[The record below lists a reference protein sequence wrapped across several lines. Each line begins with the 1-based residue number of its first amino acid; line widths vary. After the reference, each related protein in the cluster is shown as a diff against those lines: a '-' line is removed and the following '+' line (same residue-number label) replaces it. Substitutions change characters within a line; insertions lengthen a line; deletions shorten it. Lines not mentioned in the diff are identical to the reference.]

1 LEAPGRARRPPL
13 FPAAITVNENVAL
26 YVALTLLG
34 LTGLGLVGFLL
45 LRTGERGVEMGKKA
59 LIWLVFLV
67 LLYSLRDVFA
77 ILFLTFL
84 ISFVANTVIVR
95 AEGRFR
101 IHRRWLVVL
110 TYLVFVGV
118 IAGVI
123 AFLLPSVR
131 SEGMA
136 FVEFAA
142 TVDDARIDAELDLL
156 LRDRPG
162 LARLAESVQ
171 LQEDLHQGLQ
181 TLREGY
187 LVRAGAGLAAVFKA
201 VNYFLL
207 SLIFSFLIMLDL
219 AAMKAWIVSMRDTRL
234 GAIYDETAGTVVQFA
249 GVLGQVFQAQMVIAV
264 VNTVLTTAGL
274 ILLDFPSIAF
284 LALVVFL
291 CSFVPVLG
299 VFVSSVPI
307 GLLALRDDGLGGLAV
322 VVGWIVVIHL
332 IEAYV
337 LNPRIMAQ
345 KMELNPVLVL
355 MILFISHHYFGLWGV
370 LLGVPVAF
378 YLFKYA
384 LPGRPFVL
392 ISPGPPAAG
401 GTA

>member
-1 LEAPGRARRPPL
+1 
-13 FPAAITVNENVAL
+13 VNENVVL
-26 YVALTLLG
+26 YVAMTLLG
-34 LTGLGLVGFLL
+34 LAGLGLVGFLL
-45 LRTGERGVEMGKKA
+45 TSAGARGVETGKKV
-59 LIWLVFLV
+59 LIWFVFLA

-84 ISFVANTVIVR
+84 ISFIANTVIAHAAAR
-95 AEGRFR
+95 AR

-110 TYLVFVGV
+110 TYLVFVGL

-131 SEGMA
+131 TEGSA
-136 FVEFAA
+136 FVNFAA
-142 TVDDARIDAELDLL
+142 TVDDARIDAELDRALTG
-156 LRDRPG
+156 RPG
-162 LARLAESVQ
+162 VAKLSESLQLREELHAMLAEVREKSV
-171 LQEDLHQGLQ
+171 EN
-181 TLREGY
+181 
-187 LVRAGAGLAAVFKA
+187 AGAALAAAFKA
-201 VNYFLL
+201 VNYFLV

-219 AAMKAWIVSMRDTRL
+219 PAMKGWIVSMRDTRL
-234 GAIYDETAGTVVQFA
+234 GAIYNETAGTVVQFA
-249 GVLGQVFQAQMVIAV
+249 GVLGQVFQAQAVIAV
-264 VNTVLTTAGL
+264 ANTVLTTVGL
-274 ILLDFPSIAF
+274 LVLGVPSVAF

-307 GLLALRDDGLGGLAV
+307 ALLALRERGLGSVAA
-322 VVGWIVVIHL
+322 VVGWIVVIHM

-345 KMELNPVLVL
+345 KMDLNPVLVL

-384 LPGRPFVL
+384 LPGASAPATTG
-392 ISPGPPAAG
+392 SPP
-401 GTA
+401 

>member
-1 LEAPGRARRPPL
+1 LEE
-13 FPAAITVNENVAL
+13 AAKVNQNVAV

-34 LTGLGLVGFLL
+34 FAGLGLAGFLL
-45 LRTGERGVEMGKKA
+45 LRTGEHGVEMGKKA
-59 LIWLVFLV
+59 LIWFVFLA
-67 LLYSLRDVFA
+67 LLYSLRDVFS

-84 ISFVANTVIVR
+84 ISFIANTVIVR
-95 AEGRFR
+95 AAGRFR
-101 IHRRWLVVL
+101 LHRRWLVVL
-110 TYLVFVGV
+110 TYVVFVGV

-136 FVEFAA
+136 FIEFAA
-142 TVDDARIDAELDLL
+142 SVDDARIDTELDRVLAG
-156 LRDRPG
+156 RPG
-162 LARLAESVQ
+162 VAKLAES
-171 LQEDLHQGLQ
+171 LQAREELHGM
-181 TLREGY
+181 LRS
-187 LVRAGAGLAAVFKA
+187 VRQKVIDNAGQVLAAALKT
-201 VNYFLL
+201 VNYFLI

-219 AAMKAWIVSMRDTRL
+219 GAMKDWIVSMRDTRL
-234 GAIYDETAGTVVQFA
+234 GTIYDETAGTVVQF
-249 GVLGQVFQAQMVIAV
+249 GGILGQVFQAQMVIAV
-264 VNTVLTTAGL
+264 ANTVLTTVGL
-274 ILLDFPSIAF
+274 LVLGVPSLTF

-299 VFVSSVPI
+299 VFASSVPI
-307 GLLALRDDGLGGLAV
+307 GLLALSDGGFGSLLAV
-322 VVGWIVVIHL
+322 VAWIVVIH
-332 IEAYV
+332 IVEAYI

-392 ISPGPPAAG
+392 ISPEPQGPG
-401 GTA
+401 GATTP